1 MTYNIELREKKKE
14 KAQKEEK
21 ALKSVTTEFQGN
33 RQLKGEF
40 AIIPTLSICFIRLN
54 YPGAVREMKIHRCLF
69 TFYIKP

>member
-40 AIIPTLSICFIRLN
+40 AIIPTLSICFIWLN

>member
-40 AIIPTLSICFIRLN
+40 AIIPTLSICFIWLN

-69 TFYIKP
+69 TFYIQP